1 MHVLDDVLTVDGQLG
16 APWLPQRGVQHRPV
30 LGGVDVDAGEHRVAA
45 LFESRCAG
53 QIHQQRQRLAGH
65 AMLAVVDVQIA
76 DSDGQLRAAS
86 GIVGEQFAQVFLADL
101 VVMPLQGLPR
111 GSGGDVGNLR
121 GIGGH
126 VADTN
131 AAKCPKV

>member
-30 LGGVDVDAGEHRVAA
+30 LRRVDVDAGEHRVAA
-45 LFESRCAG
+45 LFQSRRAG
-53 QIHQQRQRLAGH
+53 QVHQQFQRLAGH
-65 AMLAVVDVQIA
+65 AVLAVVDVQIA
-76 DSDGQLRAAS
+76 DGDGQLGAAG
-86 GIVGEQFAQVFLADL
+86 GIVGEQFAQVFFADL

-111 GSGGDVGNLR
+111 GSGGDIGNLR